1 MLELYQNTEN
11 DKDELNISKAKEI
24 LQDENMSD
32 EELNKIINA
41 VEIFCKVAYEL
52 YSESEQVKD
61 ISEEQNEYKQAA

>member
-1 MLELYQNTEN
+1 MLELCQNTES

-32 EELNKIINA
+32 EELNKVINA

-52 YSESEQVKD
+52 YAESTQTENE
-61 ISEEQNEYKQAA
+61 IEEQNEYRQAA